1 MKEILKKM
9 GISEKTI
16 KAMEEIF
23 PNINDIT
30 EKEILEKIKILND
43 IGCDHIQI
51 KNIIRIN
58 AMYLDRSN
66 TDIEKLINKL
76 KELGFEN
83 LDLIFDGNPYVL
95 NLEAFEIEEYVK
107 SREKQGELLE
117 DIVDEISS
125 KLYLLNEI

>member
-43 IGCDHIQI
+43 IGCDHI
-51 KNIIRIN
+51 
-58 AMYLDRSN
+58 
-66 TDIEKLINKL
+66 
-76 KELGFEN
+76 
-83 LDLIFDGNPYVL
+83 
-95 NLEAFEIEEYVK
+95 
-107 SREKQGELLE
+107 
-117 DIVDEISS
+117 
-125 KLYLLNEI
+125 

>member
-51 KNIIRIN
+51 KNIISSN

-95 NLEAFEIEEYVK
+95 NLEAFEVEEYVK

>member
-23 PNINDIT
+23 PNINNIT

-51 KNIIRIN
+51 KNIISSN

>member
-9 GISEKTI
+9 DISEKTI
-16 KAMEEIF
+16 KAMEEMC
-23 PNINDIT
+23 PNINNIT

-51 KNIIRIN
+51 RNIISSN

-76 KELGFEN
+76 KELGFKN

-95 NLEAFEIEEYVK
+95 NLETFEIEKYIK

-117 DIVDEISS
+117 NIVDEMSS
-125 KLYLLNEI
+125 KLFLFDEM

>member
-51 KNIIRIN
+51 KNIISSN

>member
-1 MKEILKKM
+1 MKEILKKI

-51 KNIIRIN
+51 KNIISSN

>member
-51 KNIIRIN
+51 KNIISSN

-83 LDLIFDGNPYVL
+83 LDLIFDGNPYIL